1 MYASVI
7 DIQLKPGTTSQAT
20 DITLG
25 AMDDIRALDGLK
37 QIISIDRGNDRGL
50 VIAIYESQAAQE
62 AATPRA
68 QEVLALLGDLYAAP
82 PERQGCEV
90 LVNESF

>member
-7 DIQLKPGTTSQAT
+7 EFHLKPGTTSQAT
-20 DITLG
+20 AITLG
-25 AMDDIRALDGLK
+25 AMDDIRAIDGIK
-37 QIISIDRGNDRGL
+37 QIISIDKGGDHGL

-62 AATPRA
+62 AAGPKA
-68 QEVLALLGDLYAAP
+68 QEILSLIGDLYEAQ

>member
-20 DITLG
+20 EITLG
-25 AMDDIRALDGLK
+25 AMDDIRAFDGLK

-50 VIAIYESQAAQE
+50 VIANESQAAQE
-62 AATPRA
+62 AAAPRA
-68 QEVLALLGDLYAAP
+68 QAVLGLLGDLYAAP

>member
-1 MYASVI
+1 MYASII

-25 AMDDIRALDGLK
+25 AMDDIRAVDGIK
-37 QIISIDRGNDRGL
+37 QIISIDRGSDRGL

-62 AATPRA
+62 AATPKA
-68 QEVLALLGDLYAAP
+68 QKILGRLGDLYAAT

-90 LVNESF
+90 LVNETF